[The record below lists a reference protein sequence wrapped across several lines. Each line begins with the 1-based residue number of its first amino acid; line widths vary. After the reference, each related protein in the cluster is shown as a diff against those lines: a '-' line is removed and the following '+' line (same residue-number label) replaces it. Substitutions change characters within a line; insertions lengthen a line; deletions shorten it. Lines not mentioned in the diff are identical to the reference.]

1 MHLAQAYRAVI
12 RSSRRQEILC
22 YAAHSLGSTIGM
34 HNILVALYLKP
45 GVLVLVAFLYSFV
58 FVCVLLQQSAND
70 LGKEQVR
77 LIPLNYNASG
87 YPQEVSSTEHR
98 SIFAV
103 LRVSPSH
110 ESNATDLEQPKLRST
125 ALPSDPPTPLQD
137 TTERSLFG
145 KISDIVDMNL
155 FISDRALFRKFPQA
169 KYLSSKA
176 NQQLRYCTL
185 EALAPDFYNLS
196 RMVNQEDGDQCTK
209 LEDMHFTGA
218 DGLSSMWPRTALASF
233 PGSGNTWLR
242 TLLEQLTGIFT
253 GSEDRCDRV
262 LRASGHLG
270 EGITTNDVLA
280 IKTHFAKDNGYGKA
294 IVLVRDPFDAILAEY
309 HRSTLWSHVG
319 KLEPAHFGKT
329 YIMIEFKHACTG
341 RHTHVHMHTSCHV
354 MRIIN

>member
-1 MHLAQAYRAVI
+1 M
-12 RSSRRQEILC
+12 
-22 YAAHSLGSTIGM
+22 
-34 HNILVALYLKP
+34 LVALTLKP
-45 GVLVLVAFLYSFV
+45 KVLVLVAFLYTFV
-58 FVCVLLQQSAND
+58 FACVLLQHSTND

-77 LIPLNYNASG
+77 PLNVHQGSG
-87 YPQEVSSTEHR
+87 YPEEVSSTQR
-98 SIFAV
+98 RGQFAV
-103 LRVSPSH
+103 PLPPPAD
-110 ESNATDLEQPKLRST
+110 EDNATKKPKLRST

-145 KISDIVDMNL
+145 KILDIVDMRL

-196 RMVNQEDGDQCTK
+196 RMISQEDGDQCTK

-218 DGLSSMWPRTALASF
+218 EGLSSLWPRTALASF

-280 IKTHFAKDNGYGKA
+280 IKTHFAEDNGYGKA

-329 YIMIEFKHACTG
+329 YNKLNMHALAD
-341 RHTHVHMHTSCHV
+341 THVHMHTSCHV
-354 MRIIN
+354 MRINSNRV